1 MIEITVTILHIG
13 MTTIV
18 LSSTVL
24 VTTTVEGIATLMVSP
39 QLEIIVR
46 TATTIKIIT
55 GKVKA
60 ASRVVI
66 RDPTQIDIIMR
77 AMDGTKSHNV
87 VEKVRI
93 GGCNKITLATTQN

>member
-13 MTTIV
+13 MTTII
-18 LSSTVL
+18 LRSTVL
-24 VTTTVEGIATLMVSP
+24 VTTVEGIATLMVSP

-46 TATTIKIIT
+46 TTTTIKIIT